1 MGITIIYDITYDIIY
16 DITYDIISDLISDL
30 AAMNN
35 HIRNI
40 FFSEVDKCLK
50 FCGLSTIS
58 MILRQIGSQGEES
71 IH

>member
-50 FCGLSTIS
+50 F
-58 MILRQIGSQGEES
+58 
-71 IH
+71 